1 MYRVELSRQDG
12 GVLAL
17 QVAEAAVDYFSAE
30 AALAAVLPQAKRCAE
45 TISQPL
51 WLRIYDERSRV
62 VFGTLLP

>member
-1 MYRVELSRQDG
+1 MYRVELSRHDG
-12 GVLAL
+12 GVLS
-17 QVAEAAVDYFSAE
+17 QHIAEAAVDYISAE

-45 TISQPL
+45 LCRQAL

>member
-1 MYRVELSRQDG
+1 MYRVELSRHDG
-12 GVLAL
+12 GALAQQL
-17 QVAEAAVDYFSAE
+17 AEASVDYVSAE

-45 TISQPL
+45 SCRQAL

>member
-1 MYRVELSRQDG
+1 MYRVELSRHDG
-12 GVLAL
+12 GLL
-17 QVAEAAVDYFSAE
+17 SQHVAEAAIDYVSAE

-45 TISQPL
+45 SSSHAL

>member
-1 MYRVELSRQDG
+1 MYRVELSRHDG
-12 GVLAL
+12 GVL
-17 QVAEAAVDYFSAE
+17 QQQIAEATADYTSAE

-45 TISQPL
+45 KCQQAL